1 MKLKEGYLLKEVAGN
16 HVIIPVGNISF
27 DGMMKLNETGVLI
40 WKCLEKGLT
49 EDDILSAFL
58 KEYDVEEER
67 ARQDIAAFIDRLKKA
82 KILYD

>member
-1 MKLKEGYLLKEVAGN
+1 MKLREGYLLKEVAGN

-27 DGMMKLNETGVLI
+27 NSMMTLNETGVLI

-58 KEYDVEEER
+58 EEYNVEEEK
-67 ARQDIAAFIDRLKKA
+67 ARQDIAAFIERLKKA
-82 KILYD
+82 NVLYD